1 MWSEDDVKEWIKLY
15 ESKKM
20 MIESYSDSL
29 TSFRRPIRTS
39 VESVRSC
46 ASSRIMQLYLKKMWR
61 RGEEKGILEWT
72 HDDCCTI
79 PRAQIP
85 HLSFYRSKFVGTKT
99 TLFELFKWSGIIP
112 IIPTNLKMQSSKCR
126 QFTHFLRVGSCIASL
141 RSIPSVMNFRI
152 VDSDVM
158 SSNLI
163 KYPTFK
169 ESMRKE

>member
-1 MWSEDDVKEWIKLY
+1 
-15 ESKKM
+15 M

-99 TLFELFKWSGIIP
+99 TLHDTVFLVINGADIN
-112 IIPTNLKMQSSKCR
+112 IPTNLKMQSSQCR

-163 KYPTFK
+163 KYPTLK